1 MYFYNDIEL
10 GKSYKFPTTWSQRY
24 YAGGS
29 TYDTKHWGKVIYI
42 DPKLRW
48 FLVDFGNGIRESFQ
62 MVANRNLASRVQGT
76 PDFQKYADY
85 ND

>member
-10 GKSYKFPTTWSQRY
+10 GKSYKFPATWSQHY
-24 YAGGS
+24 YIGDERR
-29 TYDTKHWGKVIYI
+29 DTKYWGKVIYI
-42 DPKLRW
+42 DPKMRW

-62 MVANRNLASRVQGT
+62 MVANQNLASSVKGR
-76 PDFQKYADY
+76 PDLQRLLDY